1 MTKKV
6 RIAIAGLGNCASAL
20 VQGLEYY
27 KNADDDAFVPGIM
40 HVKFGDYHI
49 SDVEVVAAFEVNK
62 KKIGKDISEA
72 IWSPPNVCRKFSDV
86 PPLGVTVQPGPI
98 EDGVA
103 PHMKESFYCYD
114 PNEIKPVNVADVL
127 RESNADVLIN
137 FLPVGSE
144 KGTQHYARAALDAN
158 VAFANGIPAFIASNP
173 EWAQKFTEKNIPVAG
188 DDIKSQ
194 LGATILH
201 RMLVRLAYERGIKI
215 DETFQL
221 NIGGNT
227 DFENMKK
234 EYRLTTKRIS
244 KTEAVT
250 SMLPYEVPTR
260 IGPSDYVPFL
270 EDEKVCYLWLK
281 GKNFGEQP
289 ITIQLKLS
297 VQDSPNSAGVMID
310 VVRSLKIALDRGI
323 GGPLIGVSS
332 YFFKHPPKQ
341 VPDPIAREEVER
353 FIRGEPSII
362 K

>member
-1 MTKKV
+1 MSNNIRV
-6 RIAIAGLGNCASAL
+6 AIAGLGNCASSL
-20 VQGLEYY
+20 IQGLEYY
-27 KNADDDAFVPGIM
+27 KNVDDSDFVPGIM

-49 SDVEVVAAFEVNK
+49 SDVEIVAVFEVST

-72 IWSPPNVCRKFSDV
+72 IWEEPNCCAKFSDV
-86 PPLGVTVQPGPI
+86 PTKGVIVLPGPI

-103 PHMKESFYCYD
+103 PHMKESFHCYD
-114 PNEIKPVNVADVL
+114 PSVVQAVDVAEVL
-127 RESNADVLIN
+127 KKTETDVLIN

-144 KGTQHYARAALDAN
+144 IATKRYAQACLDVN
-158 VAFANGIPAFIASNP
+158 VAFANGIPAFIASDP
-173 EWAQKFTEKNIPVAG
+173 EWSQKFTDRNIPVAG

-201 RMLVRLAYERGIKI
+201 RMLVSLAHERGIKM

-250 SMLPYEVPTR
+250 SMIPYEVPTR
-260 IGPSDYVPFL
+260 IGPSDYVPFIG
-270 EDEKVCYLWLK
+270 DEKICYLWLK
-281 GKNFGEQP
+281 GKNFGGQP
-289 ITIQLKLS
+289 LSVQLKLS

-310 VVRSLKIALDRGI
+310 VVRALKIAKDRGI
-323 GGPLIGVSS
+323 GGPLISVSS

-341 VPDPIAREEVER
+341 ILDAEAVQLVEK
-353 FIRGEPSII
+353 FIKGEISI
-362 K
+362 

>member
-1 MTKKV
+1 MTKKI

-20 VQGLEYY
+20 IQGLEYY
-27 KNADDDAFVPGIM
+27 KNADENDLVPGIM
-40 HVKFGDYHI
+40 HVKFGNYHI
-49 SDVEVVAAFEVNK
+49 SDIEVVAGFEINK

-72 IWSPPNVCRKFSDV
+72 IWENPNCCARFSEV
-86 PPLGVTVQPGPI
+86 PHKGVIVQPGPI
-98 EDGVA
+98 EDSVA
-103 PHMKESFYCYD
+103 PHMRNSFHCYD
-114 PNEIKPVNVADVL
+114 STEIQPVNICDSLKEA
-127 RESNADVLIN
+127 NADVLVN

-144 KGTQHYARAALDAN
+144 IATRVYAQAALDAN
-158 VAFANGIPAFIASNP
+158 IALANGIPAFIASNP
-173 EWAQKFTEKNIPVAG
+173 EWAHKFTEKNIPVAG

-201 RMLVRLAYERGIKI
+201 RMLVSLAYDRGIKI

-234 EYRLTTKRIS
+234 ENRLTTKRIS

-250 SMLPYEVPTR
+250 SMIPYEVPTR

-270 EDEKVCYLWLK
+270 GDEKICYLWLK
-281 GKNFGEQP
+281 GNNFGEQP
-289 ITIQLKLS
+289 LTIQLKLS

-310 VVRSLKIALDRGI
+310 VIRSLKIAQDRNI
-323 GGPLIGVSS
+323 GGPLVGVSS

-341 VPDPIAREEVER
+341 IPDSEAKELVEK
-353 FIRGEPSII
+353 FIRGEI
-362 K
+362 KN

>member
-1 MTKKV
+1 MSKKV
-6 RIAIAGLGNCASAL
+6 KVAIAGLGNCASAL

-27 KNADDDAFVPGIM
+27 QNADENDFVPGVM
-40 HVKFGDYHI
+40 HVRFGDYHI
-49 SDVEVVAAFEVNK
+49 SDVEVVAAFEVNT

-72 IWSPPNVCRKFSDV
+72 IWQSPNVCNKFSDV
-86 PPLGVTVQPGPI
+86 PHKGITVLPGPI
-98 EDGVA
+98 NDGVA
-103 PHMKESFYCYD
+103 SHMMETFHCYD
-114 PNEIKPVNVADVL
+114 TSKVQPANITDVL
-127 RESNADVLIN
+127 KESNADVLIN

-144 KGTQHYARAALDAN
+144 EASKVYAQAALDAN
-158 VAFANGIPAFIASNP
+158 VGFANGIPAFIASKP
-173 EWAQKFTEKNIPVAG
+173 EWAQKFKEKNVPVAG

-201 RMLVRLAYERGIKI
+201 RVLVSLAHDRGIKL

-234 EYRLTTKRIS
+234 EHRLTTKRIS

-270 EDEKVCYLWLK
+270 DDEKICYLWLK

-289 ITIQLKLS
+289 ITAQLKLS

-310 VVRSLKIALDRGI
+310 VVRALKIAMDRKI

-332 YFFKHPPKQ
+332 YFFKHPPEQIRDSEAK
-341 VPDPIAREEVER
+341 ELVEK
-353 FIRGEPSII
+353 FIRGEITN
-362 K
+362 

>member
-1 MTKKV
+1 M
-6 RIAIAGLGNCASAL
+6 
-20 VQGLEYY
+20 
-27 KNADDDAFVPGIM
+27 
-40 HVKFGDYHI
+40 
-49 SDVEVVAAFEVNK
+49 VARFA
-62 KKIGKDISEA
+62 
-72 IWSPPNVCRKFSDV
+72 DV
-86 PPLGVTVQPGPI
+86 PKTGVIVQPGPI

-114 PNEIKPVNVADVL
+114 PKEIQPVNVADVL
-127 RESNADVLIN
+127 KEAKADVLIN

-144 KGTQHYARAALDAN
+144 QGTRTYAREALKVG
-158 VAFANGIPAFIASNP
+158 VAFANGIPAFIASDP
-173 EWAQKFTEKNIPVAG
+173 EWAKKFTEANIPVAG

-201 RMLVRLAYERGIKI
+201 RMLVRLAHERGIKI

-234 EYRLTTKRIS
+234 EYRLKTKRIS

-270 EDEKVCYLWLK
+270 KDEKVCYLWLK
-281 GKNFGEQP
+281 GRNFGEQP
-289 ITIQLKLS
+289 LTIQLKLS

-310 VVRSLKIALDRGI
+310 VVRALKIALDRNI

-353 FIRGEPSII
+353 FIRGEPSLIE
-362 K
+362 